1 MAAEQVGIAAELI
14 ELLAVFIVAAGV
26 GVFVAKVGRFPYT
39 IALLLAGLGISVLGW
54 ALGIDLQSRFAVG
67 LTHDLILL
75 VLLPPLLFEGAAT
88 TDLESL
94 RENLLTILA
103 LAVPGLVLSVIL
115 LGAIGQYVLG
125 LPLIL
130 ALLFGAMILPTDPVS
145 VLALFEE
152 VGAPER
158 LSTLVEGESLIN
170 DGVGV
175 VVFSTLLAIVTGTS
189 GTVTAADLLEVER
202 LTSVTIE
209 IAVTSLG
216 GLLVGI
222 AAGYAVYRVMVDL
235 DEHMTETV
243 LTIIA
248 AYGSFLLAEHY
259 LHVSGV
265 IATVVAGLFI
275 GNRGTEYAM
284 SPRTKISIFNTL
296 STGAFI
302 VNTFVFLA
310 IGINT
315 PIGALAA
322 NAPVILAAI
331 VLVLAVRIVI
341 VYPITAIIN
350 RLQRR
355 DVSRSYQHVMVWG
368 ALHGSIPIALVLGL
382 PPGFPQAR
390 KLRAMVFGVA
400 AFSLVVQGLTMPGLM
415 DRLGV
420 ATRSDAKDLY
430 QILVGRARAV
440 DAALEAVD
448 RLDSAGNLPRD
459 VYRDFTAE
467 YEREKEDLNDA
478 ISRLLRENPELRR
491 EELLV
496 GERRVLQQEK
506 SALMDAVRRGV
517 LSDDVGNRLMEEVDV
532 KLDLV
537 DDGQSTVEQR
547 EEGYEEFWRSRAA
560 EFGIDFDIGTADVDA
575 NTGDDDDDD

>member
-1 MAAEQVGIAAELI
+1 M
-14 ELLAVFIVAAGV
+14 
-26 GVFVAKVGRFPYT
+26 
-39 IALLLAGLGISVLGW
+39 
-54 ALGIDLQSRFAVG
+54 
-67 LTHDLILL
+67 
-75 VLLPPLLFEGAAT
+75 LLPPLLFEGAAT
-88 TDLESL
+88 TDFESL

-103 LAVPGLVLSVIL
+103 LAVPGLALSVIL
-115 LGAIGQYVLG
+115 LGAIDQYVLG

-170 DGVGV
+170 DGV
-175 VVFSTLLAIVTGTS
+175 VVFSTLLTLVTGTS

-202 LTSVTIE
+202 LTSVTLE

-235 DEHMTETV
+235 DKHMTETV

-302 VNTFVFLA
+302 VNTFIFLA

-315 PIGALAA
+315 PVAALAA
-322 NAPVILAAI
+322 NAPVIVAAI
-331 VLVLAVRIVI
+331 ALVLAIRIAI
-341 VYPITAIIN
+341 VYPIAAVVN
-350 RLQRR
+350 RRKRR
-355 DVSRSYQHVMVWG
+355 EVSRSYQHVMVWG
-368 ALHGSIPIALVLGL
+368 GAARFDPDRPRAWPAAGL
-382 PPGFPQAR
+382 PPGEKVAGNGLRRRSLQPRRSGTYDAR
-390 KLRAMVFGVA
+390 PHGSAG
-400 AFSLVVQGLTMPGLM
+400 
-415 DRLGV
+415 DRHPAGREGPL
-420 ATRSDAKDLY
+420 SDPRRPCPS
-430 QILVGRARAV
+430 GRRRARGRRPA
-440 DAALEAVD
+440 
-448 RLDSAGNLPRD
+448 RQC
-459 VYRDFTAE
+459 
-467 YEREKEDLNDA
+467 
-478 ISRLLRENPELRR
+478 RENPEFRR

-496 GERRVLQQEK
+496 GERRVLQQEQ

-517 LSDDVGNRLMEEVDV
+517 LSDDVGDRLMEEVDV

-537 DDGQSTVEQR
+537 DDGESTVERR

-560 EFGIDFDIGTADVDA
+560 EFGIDFDIDTADVDA
-575 NTGDDDDDD
+575 EASDNDD